1 MIGAWL
7 KAKLGLG
14 APELKVIV
22 AVADG
27 AGKTT
32 LQYEVQS
39 SG

>member
-22 AVADG
+22 AVG
-27 AGKTT
+27 TTGKTAAAVHGT
-32 LQYEVQS
+32 
-39 SG
+39 G

>member
-22 AVADG
+22 AVADET
-27 AGKTT
+27 GKTT
-32 LQYEVQS
+32 LLYSVRS
-39 SG
+39 TG